1 MSSSIIMEHS
11 FAWAGRSSHLVSIIN
26 VYYKTGRLAFTG
38 ASNTDFHR
46 SYGGNERCDFRKT
59 DPKTKKINLSNPP
72 IHPLSNILIRC
83 TPAYFRKKMDDSR
96 KLRSIIEEIRNKE
109 EKIKCLQR
117 TRERDMS
124 ECRLRAHSAAEL
136 REQIR

>member
-1 MSSSIIMEHS
+1 MYTTKPEGLPLPVPPIPIFIDLTAETNDVI
-11 FAWAGRSSHLVSIIN
+11 FE
-26 VYYKTGRLAFTG
+26 RLIQK
-38 ASNTDFHR
+38 R
-46 SYGGNERCDFRKT
+46 
-59 DPKTKKINLSNPP
+59 KINLNNPP